1 MEKGKEREKKIR
13 RKKKTNDIKEIRFLF
28 EFYDRAYTIYIRFP
42 GKYLIDRERKNSF
55 NFLDRLYG

>member
-28 EFYDRAYTIYIRFP
+28 EFYERTYTTRFP
-42 GKYLIDRERKNSF
+42 GKYLMDKDRKK
-55 NFLDRLYG
+55 